1 MSAKV
6 IATQPDTQEL
16 IKIECD
22 LIKEMLLI
30 KNRNYGDAAI
40 RPLSMFARGLSN
52 ESQIRVRIDD
62 KLNRIIQGNKA
73 DDEDVIQDL
82 IGYLIL
88 LRIARKI
95 KQ

>member
-1 MSAKV
+1 MSTKITTAQV
-6 IATQPDTQEL
+6 DTQEL

-22 LIKEMLLI
+22 LIKEMLLA
-30 KNRNYGDAAI
+30 KNRSYGDSAI
-40 RPLSMFARGLSN
+40 RPISMFARGLSS